1 MPTDDYVVVIK
12 ADKTPGEHAGRF
24 NAPTSDEV
32 AIVIVGEEFNSRDI
46 VLRRRDGC
54 LKRVSETHALQHP
67 LLFWQGED
75 GYHFN
80 LRMRNPGTDEET
92 SKKVS
97 AMNYHSYRIMI
108 RDNAENH
115 ILLCRQ
121 LFHQYIVDMYAKIET
136 ERLLFIRLNQT
147 KLRSEEYVHLR
158 DAIASDGHIDPNH
171 LTKMVIL
178 PATFMGS
185 PRHMHEYSQDAMTYV
200 RNYGRPDLFITITC
214 NPAWEEIKVHLS
226 SGQSAS
232 DRHDSIARVFKQ
244 KLRAF
249 MDLIVKMRVF
259 GETRC
264 WMYSIEW
271 QKRGLPH
278 AHILI
283 WLISEITPDKID
295 QVISAEIPDK
305 HTDPELFE
313 VVIKNMVHGPC
324 GVFNTKS
331 PRMKDGF
338 CTKRYPRELLAETM
352 TGNDGYPLCRR
363 RSAEDGGK
371 TFTLKVRSSDIEVDN
386 RWIVP
391 YSPILSKI
399 FKAHINVEYCNSVK
413 SIKYICKYINKGSDM
428 AAFGM
433 KDPLAPID
441 EIKQYQIGRYIS
453 SNEAI
458 WRIFSFPIHERYP
471 TVVHLAVHLE
481 NGQRV

>member
-24 NAPTSDEV
+24 NAPTLDEV

-54 LKRVSETHALQHP
+54 LKRVSETHRSYDALQYP

-97 AMNYHSYRIMI
+97 AMNYYSYRIMI

-158 DAIASDGHIDPNH
+158 DAIASDGRIDPNH
-171 LTKMVIL
+171 LAKMVIL
-178 PATFMGS
+178 PAAFMGS

-232 DRHDSIARVFKQ
+232 DRHDLIARVFKQ

-283 WLISEITPDKID
+283 WLISKITPDKID
-295 QVISAEIPDK
+295 QVIPAEIPDK

-331 PRMKDGF
+331 PYMKDGF

-363 RSAEDGGK
+363 RSAEDGG
-371 TFTLKVRSSDIEVDN
+371 IEVDN

-399 FKAHINVEYCNSVK
+399 FKAHINVEY
-413 SIKYICKYINKGSDM
+413 
-428 AAFGM
+428 
-433 KDPLAPID
+433 L
-441 EIKQYQIGRYIS
+441 
-453 SNEAI
+453 
-458 WRIFSFPIHERYP
+458 
-471 TVVHLAVHLE
+471 HLE
-481 NGQRV
+481 NGQRVYFTATNIHSKVLSPPRTTLTAFFAL